1 MQERTCILQY
11 CTVLYT
17 FMHVT
22 ARTSETFYVIPPNK
36 EYRVLQASK
45 SGVAACPKAT
55 AREDAVRRE
64 VLTTHVEVSMAGR
77 RVQEAVMAASG
88 SFVRTRSRVV
98 G

>member
-1 MQERTCILQY
+1 M
-11 CTVLYT
+11 
-17 FMHVT
+17 M
-22 ARTSETFYVIPPNK
+22 AGS
-36 EYRVLQASK
+36 AS
-45 SGVAACPKAT
+45 SCYIHSFIQDV
-55 AREDAVRRE
+55 VRRE